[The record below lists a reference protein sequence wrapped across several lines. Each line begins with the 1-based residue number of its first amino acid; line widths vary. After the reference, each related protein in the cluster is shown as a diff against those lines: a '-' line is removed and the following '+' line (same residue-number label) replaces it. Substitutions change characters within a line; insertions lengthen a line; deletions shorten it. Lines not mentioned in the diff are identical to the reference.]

1 MIFAVA
7 QKPMT
12 SSSPHCPYL
21 KVTDLESI
29 VFLISIH
36 LVNCFFSFKKKRSVR
51 ADYILSSSEVTD
63 TKSIPGTCHQ
73 GNLSPAGE
81 TDVNICPSKT
91 LRWAP
96 RRVSVPS
103 IKGEELEKLPV
114 GGVSTSY
121 GHSSVAAHGS
131 KT

>member
-12 SSSPHCPYL
+12 SSSPRCRYL

-29 VFLISIH
+29 VFLVSIH
-36 LVNCFFSFKKKRSVR
+36 LVNRFFLLKKKKCIG

-63 TKSIPGTCHQ
+63 AKSIPGTCHQ
-73 GNLSPAGE
+73 RNLSPAGE

-91 LRWAP
+91 VWWAP
-96 RRVSVPS
+96 SRVVSS
-103 IKGEELEKLPV
+103 IHQGRGVGKAFLWEE
-114 GGVSTSY
+114 
-121 GHSSVAAHGS
+121 
-131 KT
+131 

>member
-12 SSSPHCPYL
+12 ASSPHRPSL

-29 VFLISIH
+29 AFLISIH
-36 LVNCFFSFKKKRSVR
+36 LVNRFFSLKKKSVR

-73 GNLSPAGE
+73 GNLSPVGE
-81 TDVNICPSKT
+81 TDVSICPSKT
-91 LRWAP
+91 LWWAP